1 MRNLL
6 FVLIL
11 SLPLSAQITVSASL
25 QPYKAVKSTLGSIVS
40 LYATTTCNGPTV
52 IDTDY
57 GRVRQALATKVATTA
72 NPLVGP
78 TLANARNKNGWV
90 KAFMLTR
97 LALDIISPLAVG
109 DVVKVS
115 RGIKVGLVAA
125 RPAAQS
131 AEDYFQSQGPPA
143 SDSLVV
149 SFLPDAGTLH
159 MAPGT
164 CVAHL
169 VMGQYIK
176 GLQSFSVEV
185 K

>member
-1 MRNLL
+1 MKKLL
-6 FVLIL
+6 AVLL
-11 SLPLSAQITVSASL
+11 ALPLSAQITVSASL

-40 LYATTTCNGPTV
+40 LYAITTCNGPTV
-52 IDTDY
+52 LDTDY

-90 KAFMLTR
+90 KAFTLTR
-97 LALDIISPLAVG
+97 LALDIVSPLAVG
-109 DVVKVS
+109 DIIKVS
-115 RGIKVGLVAA
+115 RGIQVGLVAA
-125 RPAAQS
+125 RPAAQA
-131 AEDYFQSQGPPA
+131 AEDYFQSQGPPSSEA
-143 SDSLVV
+143 IVAT
-149 SFLPDAGTLH
+149 FLPDAGPLH
-159 MAPGT
+159 FNPNQ

-185 K
+185 R